1 VSFGWVRCVRY
12 FGIEGT
18 GASRQQAVWKFSF
31 CPIFYRWIAVGAP
44 GRCVSERLSLLTDG
58 GHGNRILNIGQQ
70 VFTREGGADLFRKKP
85 EKALE
90 KAFDCLF

>member
-1 VSFGWVRCVRY
+1 LSFALLVWEFVFLGPGGGVSFGWVRCVRY

-44 GRCVSERLSLLTDG
+44 GDVSVRALAADWRR
-58 GHGNRILNIGQQ
+58 HGNSS
-70 VFTREGGADLFRKKP
+70 V
-85 EKALE
+85 
-90 KAFDCLF
+90 